1 VSGGLE
7 GAFDMLDV
15 NASVFKGY
23 NNLISTSD
31 AGNLPGVDNSSG
43 TLAGDFDIFPT
54 GKPSPELAL
63 SSGFDAEMAVS
74 ILSQSQ
80 SATWDKSQFLT
91 IVGREQDLFLF
102 EHQDI
107 LALGHIES
115 SDRTTGTFDNGAIA
129 QTEDDWVTGISQDD
143 ALVGNITPS
152 DVDSDSTSANT
163 ISTSNQTDDT
173 LATARNL
180 GTLVGS
186 RSFSDSVGGTDP
198 LDLYRFDLD
207 VSSNLNL
214 FLNGLSADADLYL
227 IQDLNSNGI
236 VENNE
241 VLGSSVRAGTSAETV
256 SFNGLAAGTY
266 FAFVYPYEG
275 TTNYNL
281 GLSASPIGGIQ
292 HIQGTLSSD
301 NFVLASTSSY
311 TVFSG
316 NGNVNFGQGQFDQL
330 VLSNVAFNTVSLS
343 LASAA
348 GGGVVY
354 DPGNGVRVFDGLTLS
369 NGSQILF
376 EGLDRIV
383 FADYTLNLA
392 VTPNDPLFSQQWN
405 LHMMGVQNA
414 WRFNT
419 GSSDVLI
426 GVQDSGLGVN
436 SSGAIHSDLRTT
448 INIADNYA
456 DEFGSSNTSHGTA
469 VQGIIAAAS
478 NNSLGMSGINWNSD
492 VFQIDVIPG
501 SGWETGD
508 QDLVTAT
515 QAMIAQANQNEQ
527 RLVINMSLSGGIDA
541 AFEQLVAA
549 NSNVLFVI
557 AAGNDDDGSLSFP
570 AQLAATY
577 SNVIAVGASW
587 GTQDWDGNPTTPG
600 DRISYP
606 NWWGSNYG
614 DGLTL
619 MGPSEVIA
627 TEAANSLS
635 GVQFGFN
642 SNAPAT
648 NASIPFNGT
657 SAATPNVTGVASLV
671 WSANPNLTAAQVRSI
686 LSQTAYDL
694 GFSGYDPIYGHG
706 FINAD
711 AAVRSAIALA

>member
-1 VSGGLE
+1 
-7 GAFDMLDV
+7 MLDV
-15 NASVFKGY
+15 NASVLKGY
-23 NNLISTSD
+23 NNLSSTTD
-31 AGNLPGVDNSSG
+31 AGSLPGVNSASG
-43 TLAGDFDIFPT
+43 TLAADFDIFPT
-54 GKPSPELAL
+54 SKPSPESAL
-63 SSGFDAEMAVS
+63 SSGFDAEMAAS

-80 SATWDKSQFLT
+80 SATWDKSQFLA
-91 IVGREQDLFLF
+91 IVGREQDLFLL
-102 EHQDI
+102 QQQGT
-107 LALGHIES
+107 LALGYMDS
-115 SDRTTGTFDNGAIA
+115 GDRTTGTLGNEASA
-129 QTEDDWVTGISQDD
+129 QMEEDWVTGINQDD
-143 ALVGNITPS
+143 ALVGNLTPS
-152 DVDSDSTSANT
+152 DVGSNTSANT

-186 RSFSDSVGGTDP
+186 RSFTDSVGGTDP

-236 VENNE
+236 VETNE
-241 VLGSSVRAGTSAETV
+241 VLGSSVRVGTAAETI

-266 FAFVYPYEG
+266 FAFVYPYQG

-330 VLSNVAFNTVSLS
+330 VLSNVAFNTVSLN

-456 DEFGSSNTSHGTA
+456 DEFGGSNTSHGTA

-501 SGWETGD
+501 SAWETGD
-508 QDLVTAT
+508 RDLVTAT
-515 QAMIAQANQNEQ
+515 QAMIAEANQNGQ
-527 RLVINMSLSGGIDA
+527 RLVINMSLSGGIDE
-541 AFEQLVAA
+541 AFEQLVAN

-557 AAGNDDDGSLSFP
+557 ASGNDDDGSLSFP

-587 GTQDWDGNPTTPG
+587 GTQDWYGNSTTPG
-600 DRISYP
+600 DRISYA

-627 TEAANSLS
+627 TQAANSLS
-635 GVQFGFN
+635 DVQFGFN
-642 SNAPAT
+642 SNAPGT
-648 NASIPFNGT
+648 TASIPFNGT